1 MINHE
6 WASNKVSTGLNKARN
21 SQSKEVFLAGGETPT
36 LSGIVEY
43 LIFIGHF
50 DSDLIQDRGDLLIG
64 SPNLLI
70 KH

>member
-21 SQSKEVFLAGGETPT
+21 SQSRVVILAGGETHTP
-36 LSGIVEY
+36 SGNMEY
-43 LIFIGHF
+43 LIFIGHV
-50 DSDLIQDRGDLLIG
+50 DRGLIPDRGDLLIG